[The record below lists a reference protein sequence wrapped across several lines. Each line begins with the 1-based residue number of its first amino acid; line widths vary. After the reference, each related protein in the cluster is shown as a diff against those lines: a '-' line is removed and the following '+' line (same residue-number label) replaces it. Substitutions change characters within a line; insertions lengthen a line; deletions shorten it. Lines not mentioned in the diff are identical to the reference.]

1 MEAKKYLT
9 PGMRIIPMQFMEAFC
24 QSGGGNGNSGDVPDY
39 DPITGFE
46 W

>member
-24 QSGGGNGNSGDVPDY
+24 QSGGAGNTGDVPDY

>member
-9 PGMRIIPMQFMEAFC
+9 PGMRIIPMQFLEAFC
-24 QSGGGNGNSGDVPDY
+24 ASNFDGGVPDY
-39 DPITGFE
+39 DPIDDFE